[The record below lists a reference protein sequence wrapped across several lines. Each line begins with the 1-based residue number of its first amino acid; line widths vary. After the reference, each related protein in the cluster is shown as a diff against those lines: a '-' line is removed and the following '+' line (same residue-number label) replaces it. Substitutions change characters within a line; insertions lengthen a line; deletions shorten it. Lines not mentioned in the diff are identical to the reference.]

1 MARADIQTPGG
12 DPPNTQIP
20 VALNNADGDPNR
32 VAAEREALTQSRAAA
47 AAMERGDLAAA
58 QKILA
63 EAQAAIDAA
72 SGVIDASEHTDR
84 AAEVDLS
91 EFGPDVTGA
100 TVGFI
105 RRSPAVE
112 KYGRELPWP
121 VGTPLNADKMPCVD
135 NQEPAFVVG
144 NLQTK
149 AGLIVSRAI
158 PLA

>member
-1 MARADIQTPGG
+1 MARAEIQTPGG

-20 VALNNADGDPNR
+20 AALNNTDENPNR

-47 AAMERGDLAAA
+47 AAMERGDLAGA

-63 EAQAAIDAA
+63 EAQAAINAA
-72 SGVIDASEHTDR
+72 SEPAESAER

-112 KYGRELPWP
+112 KYGRELTWP
-121 VGTPLNADKMPCVD
+121 VGTPLNEDKMPCVD

-158 PLA
+158 PLV